1 MPKLQ
6 LPKKL
11 LPLIKKNKR
20 FKVIIG
26 GRGSGKSQ
34 SVADIALMDM
44 QTKSM
49 KVGCFREFQNSISD
63 SVYSLLC
70 DEIER
75 LELDGFN
82 ITANEIDSGK
92 GKAVFKGLARNPES
106 IKSMHGFDRFVVE
119 EAQTI
124 SDKSL
129 KLLTPTLRTDNS
141 EIWFIA
147 NPQSSADPLSQRFI
161 VPFQSELDCNGYY
174 EDDLH
179 LIIVCNYKDNPFFP
193 DVLEQERLHDF
204 EHLSRAEYDH
214 IWLGKFNDEV
224 ENSIIKPEWFDAA
237 IDAHKLDRLKEVFKP
252 HGAKIAAHDPFDGG
266 NDAGGIAIRHGSIIE
281 YVADKQTGE
290 IDEVCDW
297 ATSIALNH
305 KCDWFIWDGDGMGT
319 GLKRQVSI
327 ALDGT
332 RTQYQ
337 VFKGSL
343 SGSGQDNA
351 ESIYLSEFSKA
362 ENTTYANTFKNNRAQ
377 YYIQLADRFYN
388 TYRCVEKGEYIDPED
403 MISINSDGIE
413 NITALRSEICRI
425 PRKLNNNGLYQI
437 MSKQDMARLGIK
449 SPNMSD
455 SVMMTM
461 FKPKVK
467 RKRKELK
474 YNNLGL
480 V

>member
-1 MPKLQ
+1 M
-6 LPKKL
+6 
-11 LPLIKKNKR
+11 N
-20 FKVIIG
+20 
-26 GRGSGKSQ
+26 
-34 SVADIALMDM
+34 
-44 QTKSM
+44 
-49 KVGCFREFQNSISD
+49 
-63 SVYSLLC
+63 
-70 DEIER
+70 
-75 LELDGFN
+75 
-82 ITANEIDSGK
+82 
-92 GKAVFKGLARNPES
+92 
-106 IKSMHGFDRFVVE
+106 GFDRFIVE

-161 VPFQSELDCNGYY
+161 VPFQSELDKNGYY

-179 LIIVCNYKDNPFFP
+179 LIIVCNYLDNPFFP
-193 DVLEQERLHDF
+193 DVLEQERVHDF

-237 IDAHKLDRLKEVFKP
+237 IDAHKIDRLKEVFKP
-252 HGAKIAAHDPFDGG
+252 HGAKVSAHDPFDGG

-297 ATSIALNH
+297 ATSISLQH
-305 KCDWFIWDGDGMGT
+305 GCDWFIWDGDGMGT

-343 SGSGQDNA
+343 SGAGQDNA

-377 YYIQLADRFYN
+377 YYIQLTDRFYN
-388 TYRCVEKGEYIDPED
+388 TYRCVEKGEYVDPED
-403 MISINSDGIE
+403 MISLNSDGIE

-437 MSKQDMARLGIK
+437 MSKQDMAKLGIK

-467 RKRKELK
+467 RQRKELK
-474 YNNLGL
+474 YQNLGL